1 MPTIS
6 VVFELEF
13 FELTRAAIQLERLSV
28 CSPSIPSAVQY
39 QHIVNQLSELY
50 SRWSEHRVHQRERI
64 SRFLP
69 NDRES
74 AVILQDW
81 DAPSF
86 NVELQLKAVSVS
98 NWPRSIE
105 AGLSSIR
112 IAVSEILTLVYQQIA
127 KERATCA
134 TLIHSR
140 KPQQRE
146 SIPAV
151 GAVCDR
157 APRVRYVR
165 GRRPRLQ
172 IAGHTMP
179 I

>member
-6 VVFELEF
+6 AIFEREF
-13 FELTRAAIQLERLSV
+13 LELTRAALKLERLTV

-39 QHIVNQLSELY
+39 RQIMKQLSELY
-50 SRWSEHRVHQRERI
+50 SRWSEHRVRQRERI

-74 AVILQDW
+74 AVMIQDW

-98 NWPRSIE
+98 HWPRFIE

-112 IAVSEILTLVYQQIA
+112 IAVSEILQLVYQQIA
-127 KERATCA
+127 SERATCA

-140 KPQQRE
+140 KPQERE
-146 SIPAV
+146 STSAV

-157 APRVRYVR
+157 APRVTYVR

-172 IAGHTMP
+172 IARHTMP